1 MLTFHRISGAFE
13 KNPFLSYAIILA
25 AACKTV
31 WGMWI
36 YRDLTA
42 GDTSS
47 YFLSALDWFER
58 FETNFLWSPL
68 YTAFYGQTLF
78 ATHSAYGATTLH
90 RIIISIAAPLAVLA
104 LPRPSTSPGMP

>member
-1 MLTFHRISGAFE
+1 MLIFHRIDDAFE
-13 KNPFLSYAIILA
+13 KRAFLSYAVILA
-25 AACKTV
+25 VAGKTV

-47 YFLSALDWFER
+47 YFRKALDWFR
-58 FETNFLWSPL
+58 HFEVNFLWSPL

-78 ATHSAYGATTLH
+78 ATHSAYGATNLH
-90 RIIISIAAPLAVLA
+90 RIM
-104 LPRPSTSPGMP
+104 PRSASSR